1 MSKDIIRNPIIGED
15 LRFITSA
22 RLPWKILEGKNILVS
37 GASGFLPAYMVET
50 LLYLN
55 ETQFKNK
62 LKVYALVRDLKKAKK
77 RFHNY
82 RGRSDLKFVVQ
93 DVCKPLHIGKA
104 IHYVIHAASHSSPKY
119 YGKDPTGT
127 IAANTIG
134 TYNLLELARAKRS
147 EGFLFFSSGEVYG
160 DIPARSMP
168 IAENMYGYLDP
179 VALRSCYGEGKR
191 AGETMCVCWFH
202 HYGVPVKIVRPFHT
216 YGPGMAL
223 DDGRVYADFISNIL
237 YNQNIIIKSK
247 GTAKRTFCYLAD
259 ATIGFFTILLKGKNG
274 DAYNV
279 ADKNGE
285 ISVRDLARML
295 IKLFPEKKLAIRL
308 NANVKQAGYIKSR
321 VQRAYPETSKAESLG
336 WAPRYS
342 LEDGFER
349 TIRSFL

>member
-1 MSKDIIRNPIIGED
+1 MRNPIIDED
-15 LRFITSA
+15 LRFITTTP
-22 RLPWKILEGKNILVS
+22 LPWRRFEGKNILVS
-37 GASGFLPAYMVET
+37 GASGFLPAYMVEA

-55 ETQFKNK
+55 ETQLKKK

-77 RFHNY
+77 RFHHY
-82 RGRSDLKFVVQ
+82 RKRPDLIFVVQ
-93 DVCKPLHIGKA
+93 DVCKPLHINKA

-134 TYNLLELARAKRS
+134 THNLLELARVKKS

-160 DIPARSMP
+160 DLPARSMP
-168 IAENMYGYLDP
+168 ITENVYGYLDP
-179 VALRSCYGEGKR
+179 IALRSCYAEGKR

-223 DDGRVYADFISNIL
+223 DDGRVYADFISDIL
-237 YNQNIIIKSK
+237 HNQNIVIKSR
-247 GTAKRTFCYLAD
+247 GSAKRTFCYLAD

-279 ADKNGE
+279 ADKDGE

-295 IKLFPEKKLAIRL
+295 IKLFPEKKLAIKF
-308 NANVKQAGYIKSR
+308 NVNLKQGSYIKSR
-321 VQRAYPETSKAESLG
+321 VQRAHPETSKIQSLG

-342 LEDGFER
+342 LEDGFKR
-349 TIRSFL
+349 TIRSFLWSIN